1 MVALQAWGRLEG
13 KLRHLGE
20 ARRLF
25 AKAAE
30 LEPSNEYAL
39 QVRPGRTA
47 WLVAMSRPFSFTVR
61 RCRQHTDSPRAA
73 AVCHKRGSTDS
84 PVTGYLPA
92 QAWAVAENQNGNSD
106 QARALFQRA
115 TEAQPESVPA
125 WQVPPS
131 SPFRH
136 ARLHDHSQG
145 CLAVAVCGVRV
156 ADSSAIWAGCRSC
169 QTPLHRRGP
178 SWRGMLG
185 TPSGRVNC
193 FTARYL

>member
-13 KLRHLGE
+13 KLRNLGE

-30 LEPSNEYAL
+30 LEPSNEYVL
-39 QVRPGRTA
+39 QVRPDRTA

-61 RCRQHTDSPRAA
+61 TCWQHTPSPRAA
-73 AVCHKRGSTDS
+73 AVCHKRGSIDS

-106 QARALFQRA
+106 EARALFQRA

-131 SPFRH
+131 SPSCRAH
-136 ARLHDHSQG
+136 SYDHSQG
-145 CLAVAVCGVRV
+145 CLAVAVCGVELPIR
-156 ADSSAIWAGCRSC
+156 A
-169 QTPLHRRGP
+169 
-178 SWRGMLG
+178 
-185 TPSGRVNC
+185 PSGPDVDLTKHHCTGVGRHGGGC
-193 FTARYL
+193 WEHRAGA